1 MHKLFSVVILLL
13 VVQYLFSQTPIAGLD
28 VQHYRFA
35 LQLNDSNNIIKGE
48 AVITTRFIKPVDK
61 VSFDLAQ
68 KQDNEK
74 GMIVTS
80 VRKNDKAIS
89 FTQDAQHII
98 INDAAGVSDE
108 NRYTI
113 FYEGIPAN
121 GLIIGTNKY
130 GHRTFFADNWPSR
143 AHNWIPCN
151 DHPSDKASVEFI
163 VTAPEH
169 YQVISNGIQTEETNL
184 PNHLKLTHYKEEVL
198 LPTKVMVI
206 GAADFAVNYAGT
218 IDEIPVYSW
227 VYPEDRDTG
236 FKSYAAAK
244 SILPWFEKNVGA
256 YPYKKLAN
264 VQSKTI
270 FGGMENANAIFYF
283 ENSVTDK
290 KLEALLVHEIA
301 HQWFGNSASE
311 KDWSHLWLSEGFA
324 TYMTHLYHEEKY
336 GIDSFNNRLKED
348 RKKIITFSKNR
359 NTPVSDTSASG
370 NLMQLLNANSYEKG
384 GWVLHMLRRKVG
396 DSLFRQSIRTYY
408 DRYKGSNAN
417 SDDLRNVFEDISN
430 QSLEE
435 FFQQWIYTAG
445 QPELDIKWNYNKKEK
460 EISLVIVQQ
469 QERLF
474 TFSLDL
480 MIDNSILKT
489 AGIKNKTTTISFAY
503 DIIPTSIE
511 VDPKVN
517 LLFTALVHKG
527 K

>member
-1 MHKLFSVVILLL
+1 MHKLFSVVILIL
-13 VVQYLFSQTPIAGLD
+13 VAQYLFSQTPANGLD

-35 LQLNDSNNIIKGE
+35 VELNDSTNSIKGE
-48 AVITTRFIKPVDK
+48 AVITTRFTKPVDK
-61 VSFDLAQ
+61 VSFDLVQ
-68 KQDNEK
+68 KQNDGK
-74 GMIVTS
+74 GMMVTLIK
-80 VRKNDKAIS
+80 KNDQSVS
-89 FTQDAQHII
+89 FIQDAQHII
-98 INDAAGVSDE
+98 IHDAAGVSDQ
-108 NRYTI
+108 NSYTI

-130 GHRTFFADNWPSR
+130 GHRTFFADNWPNR

-169 YQVISNGIQTEETNL
+169 YQVVSNGIQIEETNL
-184 PNHLKLTHYKEEVL
+184 PHHLKLTHYKEDVL

-206 GAADFAVNYAGT
+206 GAADFAMNYTGS
-218 IDEIPVYSW
+218 IDDIPVYSW

-236 FKSYAAAK
+236 FKSYADAK
-244 SILPWFEKNVGA
+244 NILPWFEKNIGT

-264 VQSKTI
+264 IQSKTI
-270 FGGMENANAIFYF
+270 FGGMENANAIFYY

-290 KLEALLVHEIA
+290 KLEGLIVHEIA

-336 GIDSFNNRLKED
+336 GEDSFNNRLKAD
-348 RKKIITFSKNR
+348 REKIIAFSKKR
-359 NTPVSDTSASG
+359 NTPVSDTSASA
-370 NLMQLLNANSYEKG
+370 NLMLLLNANSYEKG

-396 DSLFRQSIRTYY
+396 DNLFWQSIRTYY
-408 DRYKGSNAN
+408 DRYKGRNAN
-417 SDDLRNVFEDISN
+417 SDDLRKVFEEISN
-430 QSLEE
+430 QNLEG

-445 QPELDIKWNYNKKEK
+445 QPELDLKWNYNKKKK
-460 EISLVIVQQ
+460 EISLIIVQQ
-469 QERLF
+469 QEKPF

-480 MIDNSILKT
+480 MIDGNVLKT
-489 AGIKNKTTTISFAY
+489 AIIKEKVTDISFPY
-503 DIIPTSIE
+503 DTNPNSI
-511 VDPKVN
+511 VLDPKVN
-517 LLFTALVHKG
+517 LLFTAAVHGG